1 MEYDPEVQDPRAPP
15 KDGTPYLVGCVTL
28 AALLLLIAMG
38 VVAYVWNRH

>member
-15 KDGTPYLVGCVTL
+15 KEATYWLVGCVTAV
-28 AALLLLIAMG
+28 AAAILIAMG